1 MTPAEYVRE
10 LYEPGD
16 RVATVL
22 IPRDAG
28 AGCDGEPPK
37 AEQCVWPA
45 PSASSDNVQA

>member
-10 LYEPGD
+10 LYEPSD

-28 AGCDGEPPK
+28 AGCDGEPK
-37 AEQCVWPA
+37 AEQRFWPA